1 MPFPTSLDTF
11 SYPNSSQKMDDPAV
25 LSTVIVADLND
36 SSEALQIKVG
46 ID

>member
-1 MPFPTSLDTF
+1 MSFPTTLDTF
-11 SYPNSSQKMDDPAV
+11 AYPNSSQKMDDPAV

-36 SSEALQIKVG
+36 AATALEEKVG